1 MSLTLSLFLATFT
14 IYLIIVGSAISL
26 SSHYEKKQE
35 RKEIERKKQRALETI
50 VHEDI
55 SADSDEEKKN
65 MKKRILEYCDR
76 DEVTPELISYFKDN
90 YLSVLEKETR
100 KIAKQKALEEQ
111 QEQELTRNLQDLEKS
126 KKAQLDAFKTVKGL
140 SK

>member
-1 MSLTLSLFLATFT
+1 MEDFQPKKSLKERILQ
-14 IYLIIVGSAISL
+14 
-26 SSHYEKKQE
+26 HYEK
-35 RKEIERKKQRALETI
+35 
-50 VHEDI
+50 
-55 SADSDEEKKN
+55 
-65 MKKRILEYCDR
+65 

-126 KKAQLDAFKTVKGL
+126 KKAQLDAYKNVKELGYN
-140 SK
+140 STESNTTT